1 MAERWKKATGIPL
14 VEANGLTETSPG
26 AICLRSPQVMAGYW
40 NHPDET
46 ALAFTREGWLRTG
59 ILGFMDER
67 GWFKIIDR
75 KKDMMSSRAS
85 KSSPTRSMTWS
96 RRAARA
102 LPAISDGLQ
111 GAAIRRIQRPAAA
124 QDRHRQG
131 TQAPAA

>member
-1 MAERWKKATGIPL
+1 MANAGGMAVQSVVAERWKKATGIPL
-14 VEANGLTETSPG
+14 VEANGLRETSPG

-75 KKDMMSSRAS
+75 KKDMIVVSGFEVFPNQVDDVVAPRCSSIAGN
-85 KSSPTRSMTWS
+85 
-96 RRAARA
+96 
-102 LPAISDGLQ
+102 I
-111 GAAIRRIQRPAAA
+111 
-124 QDRHRQG
+124 
-131 TQAPAA
+131 